1 MTFSLKN
8 TNKMLHFTFLGT
20 SSGVPTLT
28 RNVSGLAILNSKNKD
43 WILVDAGE
51 GTQHRI
57 QQAKLSLQNLIAI
70 CISHVHGD
78 HCYGLVGLLASAGM
92 NARTAP
98 LTIIAPK
105 EIQQWIAV
113 TAQLTDLHLPYPL
126 HFIDVNEATQIQQLT
141 DNLSIQAHP
150 LSHRVPSFAFSMI
163 VQYTQKKLDTQAL
176 IQLGV
181 PKGKAWGDLQ
191 QGLDIQFNGQ
201 TLKAVDFTQLQ
212 IQRAH
217 AIVGGDN
224 DRPELLAQA
233 CEDAQLLIHES
244 TYTQAALDKVGSGP
258 MHSSAKMVA
267 EFAQQQGLSNLILTH
282 FSPRHQDS
290 LGQQAITEEVREF
303 YQGNFYLAHDFDQ
316 FSLNE
321 TGQLSKIV
329 ASS

>member
-1 MTFSLKN
+1 MKN
-8 TNKMLHFTFLGT
+8 SNNMLHFTFLGT
-20 SSGVPTLT
+20 SSGVPTIT
-28 RNVSGLAILNSKNKD
+28 RNVSALAIRNSKNKD

-57 QQAKLSLQNLIAI
+57 QQAKLSLQSLVAI
-70 CISHVHGD
+70 CITHVHGD

-92 NARTAP
+92 NARTAA

-105 EIQQWIAV
+105 EIQQWIEV

-126 HFIDVNEATQIQQLT
+126 NFIDVNEATQILQLT
-141 DNLSIQAHP
+141 DELSIQAHL
-150 LSHRVPSFAFSMI
+150 LSHRVPSFAFSVI
-163 VQYTQKKLDTQAL
+163 AQYTQKKLDTHAL

-181 PKGKAWGDLQ
+181 PKGKVWGDLQ
-191 QGLDIQFNGQ
+191 QGLDVQFNDQ
-201 TLKAVDFTQLQ
+201 TLNAVDFIQIETQ
-212 IQRAH
+212 RTH

-233 CEDAQLLIHES
+233 CQDAQLLIHES

-290 LGQQAITEEVREF
+290 AGQQAIAEEVSKS
-303 YQGNFYLAHDFDQ
+303 YKGNFYLAHDFDQ
-316 FSLNE
+316 FSLDE
-321 TGQLSKIV
+321 TGQLSKIEK
-329 ASS
+329 S

>member
-1 MTFSLKN
+1 MP
-8 TNKMLHFTFLGT
+8 
-20 SSGVPTLT
+20 V
-28 RNVSGLAILNSKNKD
+28 
-43 WILVDAGE
+43 
-51 GTQHRI
+51 
-57 QQAKLSLQNLIAI
+57 
-70 CISHVHGD
+70 
-78 HCYGLVGLLASAGM
+78 
-92 NARTAP
+92 AP

-105 EIQQWIAV
+105 EIQQWIEV

-201 TLKAVDFTQLQ
+201 TLKAADFTQLQ

-282 FSPRHQDS
+282 FSPRHQDNA
-290 LGQQAITEEVREF
+290 GQQAIAEEVQAF

-316 FSLNE
+316 FSLDE
-321 TGQLSKIV
+321 TGQLSKIDK
-329 ASS
+329 S

>member
-1 MTFSLKN
+1 
-8 TNKMLHFTFLGT
+8 MLHFTFLGT

-28 RNVSGLAILNSKNKD
+28 RNVSGLAIRNSNNKD

-57 QQAKLSLQNLIAI
+57 QQAKLSLQSLVAI
-70 CISHVHGD
+70 CITHVHGD

-105 EIQQWIAV
+105 QIQQWIEI

-126 HFIDVNEATQIQQLT
+126 KFIDVNEATQIQQLT
-141 DNLSIQAHP
+141 DELSIQAHP
-150 LSHRVPSFAFSMI
+150 LSHRVPSFAFSI
-163 VQYTQKKLDTQAL
+163 IAQYTQKKLDTQAL

-181 PKGKAWGDLQ
+181 PKGKVWGYLQ
-191 QGLDIQFNGQ
+191 QGLDLQFNEQ
-201 TLKAVDFTQLQ
+201 TLKAVDFIQ
-212 IQRAH
+212 IQTQRVH

-233 CEDAQLLIHES
+233 CQDAQLLIHES
-244 TYTQAALDKVGSGP
+244 TYTQTILDKVGSGP

-267 EFAQQQGLSNLILTH
+267 EFKQSH
-282 FSPRHQDS
+282 PDS
-290 LGQQAITEEVREF
+290 F
-303 YQGNFYLAHDFDQ
+303 
-316 FSLNE
+316 
-321 TGQLSKIV
+321 
-329 ASS
+329 

>member
-1 MTFSLKN
+1 MKN
-8 TNKMLHFTFLGT
+8 SNNMLHFTFLGT

-28 RNVSGLAILNSKNKD
+28 RNVSGLAIRNSKNKD

-57 QQAKLSLQNLIAI
+57 QQAKLSLQNLVAI
-70 CISHVHGD
+70 CITHVHGD

-92 NARTAP
+92 NARTAT

-105 EIQQWIAV
+105 EIQQWIEV

-126 HFIDVNEATQIQQLT
+126 NFIDVNEATQILSLT
-141 DNLSIQAHP
+141 DELSIQAHP
-150 LSHRVPSFAFSMI
+150 LSHRVPSFAFSI
-163 VQYTQKKLDTQAL
+163 IAHYTQKKLDTQAL
-176 IQLGV
+176 VQLGV

-191 QGLDIQFNGQ
+191 HGQDIQFNQQ
-201 TLKAVDFTQLQ
+201 TLKATDFTQ
-212 IQRAH
+212 IQTQRIH

-233 CEDAQLLIHES
+233 CQDAQLLIHES
-244 TYTQAALDKVGSGP
+244 TYTQAVLDKVGSGP
-258 MHSSAKMVA
+258 MHSSAKRVA

-282 FSPRHQDS
+282 FSPRHQDDA
-290 LGQQAITEEVREF
+290 GQQAIAEEVRKF

-316 FSLNE
+316 FSLDD
-321 TGQLSKIV
+321 TGQLTKIEKT
-329 ASS
+329 

>member
-1 MTFSLKN
+1 
-8 TNKMLHFTFLGT
+8 MLHFTFLGT

-28 RNVSGLAILNSKNKD
+28 RNVSGLAIRNSKNKD

-51 GTQHRI
+51 GTQQRI
-57 QQAKLSLQNLIAI
+57 QQAKLSLQSLVAI
-70 CISHVHGD
+70 CITHVHGD

-92 NARTAP
+92 NARTAA

-105 EIQQWIAV
+105 EIQQWIEV

-126 HFIDVNEATQIQQLT
+126 NFIDVNEATQILSLT
-141 DNLSIQAHP
+141 DELSIQAHP
-150 LSHRVPSFAFSMI
+150 LSHRVPSFAFSVI
-163 VQYTQKKLDTQAL
+163 AQYTQKKLDTHAL

-181 PKGKAWGDLQ
+181 PKGKVWGDLQ
-191 QGLDIQFNGQ
+191 HGQDIQFNQQ
-201 TLKAVDFTQLQ
+201 TLKATNFTQ
-212 IQRAH
+212 IQTQRIH

-233 CEDAQLLIHES
+233 CQDAQLLIHES
-244 TYTQAALDKVGSGP
+244 TYTQAILDKVGSGP

-290 LGQQAITEEVREF
+290 AGQQVIAEEVRNF
-303 YQGNFYLAHDFDQ
+303 YKGNFYLAHDFDQ
-316 FSLNE
+316 FSLEE
-321 TGQLSKIV
+321 TGQLTKIKKT
-329 ASS
+329 

>member
-1 MTFSLKN
+1 
-8 TNKMLHFTFLGT
+8 MLHFTFLGT

-28 RNVSGLAILNSKNKD
+28 RNASALAIRNSKNKD

-57 QQAKLSLQNLIAI
+57 QQAKLSLQNLVAI
-70 CISHVHGD
+70 CITHVHGD

-105 EIQQWIAV
+105 EIQQWIEV

-126 HFIDVNEATQIQQLT
+126 NFTDVNEATQIQQIT
-141 DNLSIQAHP
+141 DEISIQAHR
-150 LSHRVPSFAFSMI
+150 LSHRVPSFAFSII

-181 PKGKAWGDLQ
+181 AKGKVWGDLQ
-191 QGLDIQFNGQ
+191 QGLDVQFNEQ
-201 TLKAVDFTQLQ
+201 TLKAADFIQ
-212 IQRAH
+212 IQTQRVH

-224 DRPELLAQA
+224 DSPELLAEA
-233 CEDAQLLIHES
+233 CQDAQLLIHES
-244 TYTQAALDKVGSGP
+244 TYTQAVLDKVGSGP
-258 MHSSAKMVA
+258 MHSSTKMVA

-282 FSPRHQDS
+282 FSPRHQDNA
-290 LGQQAITEEVREF
+290 GQQAIADEVHQY
-303 YQGNFYLAHDFDQ
+303 YQGNFYLADDFDQ
-316 FSLNE
+316 FTLDT
-321 TGQLSKIV
+321 TGQLSKV
-329 ASS
+329 NPK

>member
-1 MTFSLKN
+1 
-8 TNKMLHFTFLGT
+8 MLHFTFLGT

-28 RNVSGLAILNSKNKD
+28 RNVSALAVRNSKNKD

-57 QQAKLSLQNLIAI
+57 QQAKLSLQTLIAI
-70 CISHVHGD
+70 CITHVHGD

-105 EIQQWIAV
+105 EIQQWIDV

-126 HFIDVNEATQIQQLT
+126 HFIDVNEATKIQPLT
-141 DNLSIQAHP
+141 DELSIQAHP
-150 LSHRVPSFAFSMI
+150 LSHRVPSFAFSI
-163 VQYTQKKLDTQAL
+163 ITQYTQKKLDTQAL

-191 QGLDIQFNGQ
+191 QGKDIQFNDQ
-201 TLKAVDFTQLQ
+201 SLKASDFIQTH
-212 IQRAH
+212 IQRVH

-224 DRPELLAQA
+224 DQPELLAQS
-233 CEDAQLLIHES
+233 CQDAQLLIHES
-244 TYTQAALDKVGSGP
+244 TYTQAILDKVGSGP
-258 MHSSAKMVA
+258 MHSSAKMIA

-290 LGQQAITEEVREF
+290 AGQQAITEEVQAC
-303 YQGNFYLAHDFDQ
+303 YQGNFYLAQDFDQ
-316 FSLNE
+316 FSLDE
-321 TGQLSKIV
+321 TGQLSK
-329 ASS
+329 SNKPL

>member
-1 MTFSLKN
+1 MKN
-8 TNKMLHFTFLGT
+8 SNNMLHFTFLGT

-28 RNVSGLAILNSKNKD
+28 RNVSGLAIRNSKNKD

-51 GTQHRI
+51 ATQHRI
-57 QQAKLSLQNLIAI
+57 QQAKLSLQSLVAI
-70 CISHVHGD
+70 CITHVHGD

-105 EIQQWIAV
+105 EIQQWIEV

-126 HFIDVNEATQIQQLT
+126 NFIDVNEATQILPLT
-141 DNLSIQAHP
+141 NELSIQAHP
-150 LSHRVPSFAFSMI
+150 LSHRVPSFAFSI
-163 VQYTQKKLDTQAL
+163 IAQYTQKKLDTQAL
-176 IQLGV
+176 VQLGV

-191 QGLDIQFNGQ
+191 HGQNIQFNQQ
-201 TLKAVDFTQLQ
+201 TLKATDFTQ
-212 IQRAH
+212 IQTQRIH

-233 CEDAQLLIHES
+233 CQDAQLLIHES
-244 TYTQAALDKVGSGP
+244 TYTQDVLDKVGSGP
-258 MHSSAKMVA
+258 MHSSAKSVA

-282 FSPRHQDS
+282 FSPRHQDYA
-290 LGQQAITEEVREF
+290 GQQAIAEEVRKF

-316 FSLNE
+316 FSLDDI
-321 TGQLSKIV
+321 GQLTKIEK
-329 ASS
+329 S

>member
-1 MTFSLKN
+1 M
-8 TNKMLHFTFLGT
+8 
-20 SSGVPTLT
+20 
-28 RNVSGLAILNSKNKD
+28 
-43 WILVDAGE
+43 VDAGE

-126 HFIDVNEATQIQQLT
+126 HFIEVNEATQIQQLT

-201 TLKAVDFTQLQ
+201 TLKAADFTQLQ

-224 DRPELLAQA
+224 DCPELLAQA

-282 FSPRHQDS
+282 FSPRHQDNA
-290 LGQQAITEEVREF
+290 GQQAIAEEVQAF

-316 FSLNE
+316 FSLDE
-321 TGQLSKIV
+321 TGQLSKIDK
-329 ASS
+329 S

>member
-1 MTFSLKN
+1 
-8 TNKMLHFTFLGT
+8 MLHFTFLGT

-28 RNVSGLAILNSKNKD
+28 RNVSALAVRNSKNKD

-57 QQAKLSLQNLIAI
+57 QQAKLSLQTLIAI
-70 CISHVHGD
+70 CITHVHGD
-78 HCYGLVGLLASAGM
+78 HCYGLIGLLASAGM

-105 EIQQWIAV
+105 EIQQWIEV

-126 HFIDVNEATQIQQLT
+126 NFIDVNDATQIQ
-141 DNLSIQAHP
+141 
-150 LSHRVPSFAFSMI
+150 VPSFAFSII

-191 QGLDIQFNGQ
+191 QGQDIQFNEQ
-201 TLKAVDFTQLQ
+201 ILTATDFIQ
-212 IQRAH
+212 IQMQRVH

-224 DRPELLAQA
+224 DQPELLAHA

-244 TYTQAALDKVGSGP
+244 TYTQAILDKVGQGP

-267 EFAQQQGLSNLILTH
+267 KFAQQQNLSNLILTH